1 MQRYLSF
8 SGGGFNSHSL
18 LAGMIAGSLDALEKN
33 GRIRDLGLLT
43 RSIDGF
49 SANSGGSWF
58 LSQLS
63 YSQKFLNQFK
73 TSQSADLYNSTG
85 YNGQIADIY
94 QNISTKNES
103 SNSPEIVSKILSN
116 TNSPTTSKVIQSWI
130 SLLRNSGLSWRNF
143 NQEITFKP
151 FAMTDLMSSQK
162 I

>member
-43 RSIDGF
+43 RSVDGL

-63 YSQKFLNQFK
+63 YSQKFLNQFT
-73 TSQSADLYNSTG
+73 TSQSASLYNSTG

-94 QNISTKNES
+94 QKISTKNES
-103 SNSPEIVSKILSN
+103 SNGSKFVSKILSN
-116 TNSPTTSKVIQSWI
+116 SNSPTTSKVIQSWI

-143 NQEITFKP
+143 NQQITFKP
-151 FAMTDLMSSQK
+151 FGMASLML
-162 I
+162 